1 MATTSFYTLFT
12 MALWFSLILRRISNN
27 TLQRRYRVL

>member
-1 MATTSFYTLFT
+1 